1 MKKFKKYVS
10 IAVLGSTLLTVACP
24 AMVEATENSGHNYQQ
39 SDNVIN
45 HKSIEG
51 ILSFSDIQKVDR
63 FIQVYNNEFVLK
75 KSINSNISYDVYTL
89 VERILNQ
96 TNEYVKEHGLIINSA
111 TKTIEPDNTFRSKL
125 MFNYVDRSASSKNS
139 KYTYKQFWWGT
150 RYYFRS
156 NNAVYQMEHELDT
169 SSLLVGT
176 LANLLTSGFGAA
188 VGFIGA
194 AYFQKIKSDLYYMN
208 NTHPHDY
215 LYMDVNLTG
224 IYKIEVLK

>member
-156 NNAVYQMEHELDT
+156 NKAVYQMEHELDT

-194 AYFQKIKSDLYYMN
+194 AYFQKIKSDLDYMN
-208 NTHPHDY
+208 NTHPYDY